1 MLEADTVYNSSRVD
15 SATAADIAAHWND
28 AYPLMREI
36 ATSYIN
42 GMRVSISRES
52 WKVDP
57 DHPYAEALR
66 RSAPSEASL
75 RRRLKGA
82 EELRRK
88 LGQLDRGTHRA
99 CTRSSGGFSPASA
112 YGIVRNLLSL
122 TSLNDTDLAKVYRLA
137 AALAPVHDERLAAL
151 KAASRQT
158 D

>member
-1 MLEADTVYNSSRVD
+1 MLAADTVYDSGRVSR
-15 SATAADIAAHWND
+15 ATAAAIAEHWND
-28 AYPLMREI
+28 AYPIMREI
-36 ATSYIN
+36 LTSYIDN
-42 GMRVSISRES
+42 MRASINREA

-57 DHPYAEALR
+57 NHPYAEALR

-82 EELRRK
+82 EELRRE

-137 AALAPVHDERLAAL
+137 AVLAPVHDERLAAL
-151 KAASRQT
+151 KAASWKT